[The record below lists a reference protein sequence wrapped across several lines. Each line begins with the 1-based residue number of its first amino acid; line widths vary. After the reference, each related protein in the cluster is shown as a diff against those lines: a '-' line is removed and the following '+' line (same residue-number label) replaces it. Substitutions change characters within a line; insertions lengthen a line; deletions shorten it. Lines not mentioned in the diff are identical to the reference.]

1 VPGAGRVVVIRH
13 GETEWSATGRH
24 TSVTD
29 ISLTA
34 HGEAQAGRIPEI
46 LAALRVHPT
55 TALASP
61 RVRAR
66 RTAELGGLHPEIE
79 PDLAEWNYGEYE
91 GLTTAQIRA
100 GRPGWSLF
108 TDGAPG
114 GESPAEIGARA
125 DRVLNRARGLLST
138 GDVALVCHGHMSR
151 VLAVRWVGLDAGSAR
166 VLAQDPACVTVLG
179 TYRGEPIIDHANVP
193 PGAANP
199 STGTPERHH

>member
-1 VPGAGRVVVIRH
+1 MVIRH

-29 ISLTA
+29 IGLTA
-34 HGEAQAGRIPEI
+34 HGEAQAARIPEI
-46 LAALRVHPT
+46 LAALRVDPT
-55 TALASP
+55 TVLASP

-66 RTAELGGLHPEIE
+66 HTAELAGLPPEIE
-79 PDLAEWNYGEYE
+79 PDLAEWNYGDYE

-100 GRPGWSLF
+100 DRPGWSLF

-114 GESPAEIGARA
+114 GESPAEIAARA
-125 DRVLNRARGLLST
+125 DGVLQRARDLLPH

-151 VLAVRWVGLDAGSAR
+151 VLAVRWVGLGAASAR

-179 TYRGEPIIDHANVP
+179 TYRGEPILDHVNVP
-193 PGAANP
+193 PGPANP
-199 STGTPERHH
+199 SAGTAERHH